1 MFQAPRAGYAE
12 KSARWKAGKKA
23 CCLKGRLKIPWGG
36 SWGGEG
42 GRERI
47 VWVWAKL
54 DLRWARSWGQ
64 NRDREGFVVVPWSS

>member
-1 MFQAPRAGYAE
+1 MGVGA
-12 KSARWKAGKKA
+12 
-23 CCLKGRLKIPWGG
+23 
-36 SWGGEG
+36 GEG
-42 GRERI
+42 RRERI